1 MIIVKIQRFVFPE
14 ECMSKI
20 SDSLRDSIINRKF
33 SNKKIKKTCWNCG
46 HEWQGLQR
54 SFCPRCLGG
63 RLKPENFKKV

>member
-1 MIIVKIQRFVFPE
+1 
-14 ECMSKI
+14 MSKI

-46 HEWQGLQR
+46 HEWQGMRR